1 MAVTVTPTEFTFVLF
16 DAAAIE
22 AAVVGLLRRLGIA
35 DRDVA
40 VEIDET
46 SPIARVRVEAGSPI
60 VLRADSGAFEDTR
73 QLRGLS
79 ALAVATSSGRMLLRM
94 LDREREDFGGAPAD
108 DDLDLAQTAAWD
120 TYSVGRLG
128 RLGYEVN
135 RQRWLYNFR
144 NRHGFTDLGDSV
156 FDALWT
162 ADDLSWA
169 RLSALSDEALAARQ
183 PA

>member
-1 MAVTVTPTEFTFVLF
+1 MAVTVAPTEFTFVLF

-22 AAVVGLLRRLGIA
+22 AAVVELLERLGIA

-46 SPIARVRVEAGSPI
+46 SPIARVRVETGTPI
-60 VLRADSGAFEDTR
+60 VLKADSGAFEDTR

-79 ALAVATSSGRMLLRM
+79 TLAVATSTGRVLLRM
-94 LDREREDFGGAPAD
+94 LDRERDDFAGAPSD
-108 DDLDLAQTAAWD
+108 DELDLPQAAAWD
-120 TYSVGRLG
+120 SYSVGRLG

-144 NRHGFTDLGDSV
+144 NRHGFTDVGDGV
-156 FDALWT
+156 FEALWT

-169 RLSALSDEALAARQ
+169 RLSQLSEKALAARQ